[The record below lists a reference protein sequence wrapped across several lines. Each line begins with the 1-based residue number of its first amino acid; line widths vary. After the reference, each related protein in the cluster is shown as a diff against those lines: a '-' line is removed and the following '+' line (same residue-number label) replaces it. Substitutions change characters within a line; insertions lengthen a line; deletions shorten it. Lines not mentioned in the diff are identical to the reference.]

1 MRNVQQ
7 DYLNQ
12 MSPAV
17 CVWPSSMVLYVSLGP
32 ALSNESNA
40 PQDNWPERATRMA
53 VAARLQVFP
62 ASFRENGQ
70 GNRILSDMEDLQ
82 KIIGIEGSFEA
93 LALDATFK

>member
-1 MRNVQQ
+1 
-7 DYLNQ
+7 
-12 MSPAV
+12 
-17 CVWPSSMVLYVSLGP
+17 
-32 ALSNESNA
+32 
-40 PQDNWPERATRMA
+40 MA